1 MSEKSIFSKIIDRE
15 IPAEIEHEDEHCIVI
30 HDIDK
35 QAPVHLLIIPKTPVP
50 RISESTDE
58 QQMLLG
64 HLLRVAAEVSQ
75 KLDLEEGFRV
85 VINNGR
91 HGCESIPHLH
101 VHLLGGRQL
110 DWPPG

>member
-15 IPAEIEHEDEHCIVI
+15 IPAEIEYEDDRCIVF

-35 QAPVHLLIIPKTPVP
+35 QAPVHLLVVPKKIIP
-50 RISESTDE
+50 RIGEADGE
-58 QQMLLG
+58 DRDLLG
-64 HLLRVAAEVSQ
+64 HLLLKAGEMAR
-75 KLDLEEGFRV
+75 KLSLKEGFRV
-85 VINNGR
+85 VINNGQ

-110 DWPPG
+110 EWPPG